1 MINKIKSIFKRL
13 FLNINPVYNKFME
26 ERKLYDIIFDTVR
39 QIPAGK
45 VASYGQ
51 IAGLVGRCS
60 AQMIGFALASLA
72 GSPNGTD
79 VPWQRV
85 INGQGKISPHG
96 FGLGSGRQRALLEE
110 EGVVFG
116 LDNSIDFDQFGW
128 LGNPNSRREPQRRRS

>member
-1 MINKIKSIFKRL
+1 
-13 FLNINPVYNKFME
+13 ME
-26 ERKLYDIIFDTVR
+26 ERKLYDIIYDTVR
-39 QIPAGK
+39 QIPYGE

-72 GSPNGTD
+72 GSPNATD

-96 FGLGSGRQRALLEE
+96 FGLGSGMQRALLEE
-110 EGVVFG
+110 EGVEFSV
-116 LDNSIDFDQFGW
+116 DNSIDFVKYGW
-128 LGNPNSRREPQRRRS
+128 LGKPNGQKEPKRRKQ